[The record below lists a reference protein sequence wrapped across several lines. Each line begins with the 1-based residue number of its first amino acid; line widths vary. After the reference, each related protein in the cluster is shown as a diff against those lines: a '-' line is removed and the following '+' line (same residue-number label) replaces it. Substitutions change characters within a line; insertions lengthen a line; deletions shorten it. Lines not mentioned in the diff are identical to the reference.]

1 MRDYEFD
8 FYATHNATNKDYQGG
23 DGAVEGGDPEWWCS
37 YDRGDEGM
45 AEAFW
50 IQAIIDIRCLK

>member
-1 MRDYEFD
+1 MQGIYEL
-8 FYATHNATNKDYQGG
+8 HNKDTEC
-23 DGAVEGGDPEWWCS
+23 DGTIEGGDPEGRCS

-50 IQAIIDIRCLK
+50 